1 MHRLARLIA
10 ATAVA
15 IVFSS
20 AGSLAQTQSE
30 SSQDAC
36 TGFKQADALLNKNYN
51 QVLAEYKKNAP
62 LIRKLKIS
70 QRAWIA
76 YRDAQI
82 EALYPAPNKRAEYG
96 SVYPM
101 CRCNALATLTTQRA
115 DELKKWID
123 GAEEGDVCS
132 GSIKVK
138 N

>member
-1 MHRLARLIA
+1 MQRLARLLTLSAI
-10 ATAVA
+10 A

-20 AGSLAQTQSE
+20 AAALAQTQTDSNE
-30 SSQDAC
+30 DSCA
-36 TGFKQADALLNKNYN
+36 TFKQADALLNKSYN
-51 QVLAEYKKNAP
+51 QVLSEYRKNGAF
-62 LIRKLKIS
+62 IRKLRVA

-82 EALYPAPNKRAEYG
+82 EALYPATDKRAEYG

-101 CRCNALATLTTQRA
+101 CRCSALATLTTQRA

-132 GSIKVK
+132 GSIRIR

>member
-1 MHRLARLIA
+1 MYRLARLFA
-10 ATAVA
+10 ASAMA
-15 IVFSS
+15 IVFACS
-20 AGSLAQTQSE
+20 GSLAQTQSK
-30 SSQDAC
+30 SNQDAC
-36 TGFKQADALLNKNYN
+36 TTFKQADALLNKNYN
-51 QVLAEYKKNAP
+51 QVLSEYKKNAA
-62 LIRKLKIS
+62 LIRKLKIA

-96 SVYPM
+96 SVYPT
-101 CRCNALATLTTQRA
+101 CRCSALAALTTQRT

-132 GSIKVK
+132 GSIKAK

>member
-1 MHRLARLIA
+1 MHKLARSIA
-10 ATAVA
+10 ASVVA
-15 IVFSS
+15 IAFSC

-30 SSQDAC
+30 SNQDAC
-36 TGFKQADALLNKNYN
+36 TTFKQADALLNKSYN
-51 QVLAEYKKNAP
+51 QVLSEYKKNAL
-62 LIRKLKIS
+62 LIRKLKIA
-70 QRAWIA
+70 QRAWLA

-82 EALYPAPNKRAEYG
+82 EALYPALNKPAEYG

>member
-1 MHRLARLIA
+1 MYRLARLI
-10 ATAVA
+10 TASA
-15 IVFSS
+15 IAVVFSC

-30 SSQDAC
+30 STQDAC
-36 TGFKQADALLNKNYN
+36 ATLKQADALLNKSYN
-51 QVLAEYKKNAP
+51 QVLSEYKTNAAF
-62 LIRKLKIS
+62 IRKLRIA

-76 YRDAQI
+76 YRDAQL
-82 EALYPAPNKRAEYG
+82 EALYPASNKRAEYG
-96 SVYPM
+96 SVFPM
-101 CRCNALATLTTQRA
+101 CRCSALAALTTQRA

>member
-1 MHRLARLIA
+1 MQRLARLLTLSAI
-10 ATAVA
+10 A

-20 AGSLAQTQSE
+20 AAALAQTQTDSNE
-30 SSQDAC
+30 DSCA
-36 TGFKQADALLNKNYN
+36 TFKQADALLNKSYN
-51 QVLAEYKKNAP
+51 QVLSEYRKNGAF
-62 LIRKLKIS
+62 IRKLRVA

-82 EALYPAPNKRAEYG
+82 EALYPATDKRAEYG

-101 CRCNALATLTTQRA
+101 CRCSALAALTTQRA

-132 GSIKVK
+132 GSIKIR